1 MFDKIKKWA
10 IGILTALI
18 GILFGILKIKNRKI
32 ENLKEEQ
39 KVADVEIKT
48 KDIAVE
54 KERETNAKIQD
65 IEKKYDEYQ
74 NGYNELIEAWNDEK
88 K

>member
-1 MFDKIKKWA
+1 MFDKIKKWV
-10 IGILTALI
+10 IGILTAII
-18 GILFGILKIKNRKI
+18 GILFGILRIKNRKI

-39 KVADVEIKT
+39 KVAEVEIKS

-54 KERETNAKIQD
+54 KERETNSKIQD
-65 IEKKYDEYQ
+65 IEKKYDEHS
-74 NGYNELIEAWNDEK
+74 NGYSELIEAWNDEK

>member
-1 MFDKIKKWA
+1 MFDRIKKWL
-10 IGILTALI
+10 IGILTAVI

-39 KVADVEIKT
+39 KVAEVEIKSR
-48 KDIAVE
+48 DIAVE
-54 KERETNAKIQD
+54 KERETNTKIQD
-65 IEKKYDEYQ
+65 IEKKYDEYN
-74 NGYNELIEAWNDEK
+74 NGYSELIEAWNDEK

>member
-1 MFDKIKKWA
+1 MFDKVKKWA
-10 IGILTALI
+10 IGILTAVI

>member
-1 MFDKIKKWA
+1 MFDRIKKCL
-10 IGILTALI
+10 IGILTVVI
-18 GILFGILKIKNRKI
+18 GILFGILKVKNRKI

-48 KDIAVE
+48 RDIAVE

-65 IEKKYDEYQ
+65 IEKKYDEY
-74 NGYNELIEAWNDEK
+74 NDGYSELIEAWNDEK

>member
-1 MFDKIKKWA
+1 MFDKVKKWA
-10 IGILTALI
+10 IGILTAVI
-18 GILFGILKIKNRKI
+18 GILFGILRIKNRKI

-39 KVADVEIKT
+39 KVAEVEIKS

-74 NGYNELIEAWNDEK
+74 NGYSELIEAWNDEK

>member
-1 MFDKIKKWA
+1 MFDKVRKWA
-10 IGILTALI
+10 IGILTAVI
-18 GILFGILKIKNRKI
+18 GILFGILRIKNRKI

-39 KVADVEIKT
+39 KVADVEIKS

-65 IEKKYDEYQ
+65 IEKKYDEHN
-74 NGYNELIEAWNDEK
+74 NGYSELIEAWNDEK